1 MNSIL
6 IRITLIVFLILS
18 IPTLTLANVKTFIK
32 EYTYQASEVD
42 SKVSS
47 RSIALE
53 QVKRILL
60 EELGTY
66 LESHTEIVNFQLR
79 KDQITALTAGVVQT
93 QILKEKW
100 DGERY
105 WMEAKIEADPDE
117 VVKAVHSLHKDRDK
131 SKELEDANKRAEV
144 ALREVER
151 LRKEL
156 ELAKKDETKIA
167 RYDQAINE
175 LSAVDWFRK
184 GLSMS
189 REGNYKEA
197 VAANTKAIHLNPK
210 YALAYVNR
218 AFAHSKI
225 GNYRQVLEDSNR
237 AIELDPHNA
246 LGYVNRAFAYS
257 TMGNYQRVLE
267 DSNRAIELDPTNA
280 LAYVNRGL
288 AYSTMGNYRKVL
300 EDSNKAIELDP
311 HNALGYVNRSFAN
324 IKLGNYQGAIQDA
337 TRALELDPGNA
348 LCYANRGDAHYNLG
362 NYEKAISDYKAGA
375 RMGQEGCQRMLRSMG
390 ISW

>member
-257 TMGNYQRVLE
+257 KMGNYQ
-267 DSNRAIELDPTNA
+267 
-280 LAYVNRGL
+280 
-288 AYSTMGNYRKVL
+288 KVL